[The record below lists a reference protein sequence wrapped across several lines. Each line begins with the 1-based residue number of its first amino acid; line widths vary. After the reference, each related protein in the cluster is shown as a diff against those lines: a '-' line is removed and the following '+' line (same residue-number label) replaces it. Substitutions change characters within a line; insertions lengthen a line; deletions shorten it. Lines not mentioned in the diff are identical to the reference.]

1 MTASAAT
8 AVARPLAERLARR
21 AVDMPVVVTPE
32 ARLTAGDLARHGPG
46 PDVTQSDRLA
56 LCLTDPAALITALAA
71 LDGQVAALLL
81 ISPAQPP
88 EVVAAL
94 AMAAGVGRIVTDR
107 ADLAGLPGVCGLA
120 SVLALRG
127 VLAVPVATRWLMTTS
142 GTTGVPKIMPH
153 HLAGLSRTVSRLE
166 PATQAV
172 WGLVYDPTR
181 FAGMQVV
188 LQSLIGGGQLLAP
201 DRYTPLADQVGWLAD
216 RGISHLSATPT
227 LWRRLLMVPGL
238 ARMPLRQITLGGEI
252 VPQDVLDAL
261 GQVFPAAQRTHIYA
275 LTEAGVGFAV
285 RDGQAGFPSAYLT
298 PETAPSG
305 MRFKLVE
312 GVLWLRPPAAL
323 PPRQDVPMDA
333 EGYLSTGDLVAI
345 EGDRARFLGRE
356 SGVINVGGVKVY
368 PEVVERVIAGV
379 PGVRLVRISA
389 KTSPITGALVMAEV
403 MADLAKG
410 DIPAQVALKA
420 AIQTTCRAALEREA
434 VPAVVRFVDDL
445 EINAA
450 GKLTRRSAGA
460 ADATRP

>member
-8 AVARPLAERLARR
+8 GTPRPLAGKLARR
-21 AVDMPVVVTPE
+21 DPDMPVVLTQGG
-32 ARLTAGDLARHGPG
+32 RLTAGDLARHGPAE
-46 PDVTQSDRLA
+46 DVSPSDRLA
-56 LCLTDPAALITALAA
+56 LCLSDPAALITALVA
-71 LDGQVAALLL
+71 LDGQVASLLL

-94 AMAAGVGRIVTDR
+94 ALAAGVGRIVADR

-120 SVLALRG
+120 SVLAAKGPARDP
-127 VLAVPVATRWLMTTS
+127 VLTEWLMTTS

-153 HLAGLSRTVSRLE
+153 HLAGLTRTVSRLE
-166 PATQAV
+166 PATGAV

-188 LQSLIGGGQLLAP
+188 LQALIGGGQLLAP
-201 DRYTPLADQVGWLAD
+201 DRYAPLADQVDWLAAQ
-216 RGISHLSATPT
+216 GISHLSATPT

-238 ARMPLRQITLGGEI
+238 GRMPLRQITLGGEI

-261 GQVFPAAQRTHIYA
+261 GQVFPTAQRTHIYA

-285 RDGQAGFPSAYLT
+285 RDGMAGFPSAYLS

-305 MRFKLVE
+305 MRFKLVD

-323 PPRQDVPMDA
+323 PPRPGVPMDA
-333 EGYLSTGDLVAI
+333 EGYLSTGDLVAVA
-345 EGDRARFLGRE
+345 EGRARFLGRE

-368 PEVVERVIAGV
+368 PEVVERVIAMV
-379 PGVRLVRISA
+379 PGVRLARVSA

-420 AIQTTCRAALEREA
+420 AIQTTCRASLEREA
-434 VPAVVRFVDDL
+434 VPAVIRFVDDL

-460 ADATRP
+460 SDAARP